1 VQHQAIIIDII
12 TSLTQSSFNFASIS
26 LKNLLK
32 TCHHAALNENI
43 RSIRVDVER
52 EERQC
57 TLLQTR
63 MKVVEHEFS
72 FITLD
77 EIQSIIDDVKI
88 LQRQQNYL
96 KMCAQ
101 RKTLF
106 IENIIL
112 LEDLNQVFCTSN
124 FDYFLTWQ
132 SCAFDCFE
140 SKFCKR
146 IIARVIKSSFIND
159 DLFKK
164 RMIISKIISS
174 NKFSKEKKFKFI
186 INKNLKL
193 FLRKLKLNFIKMN
206 YIKDDDK
213 LDYVM
218 KYIKIT
224 AMHYL
229 QQIEKTVK
237 KRDCR
242 IT

>member
-112 LEDLNQVFCTSN
+112 LEDLN
-124 FDYFLTWQ
+124 
-132 SCAFDCFE
+132 
-140 SKFCKR
+140 
-146 IIARVIKSSFIND
+146 
-159 DLFKK
+159 
-164 RMIISKIISS
+164 
-174 NKFSKEKKFKFI
+174 
-186 INKNLKL
+186 
-193 FLRKLKLNFIKMN
+193 
-206 YIKDDDK
+206 
-213 LDYVM
+213 
-218 KYIKIT
+218 
-224 AMHYL
+224 
-229 QQIEKTVK
+229 
-237 KRDCR
+237 
-242 IT
+242 